1 MLTTLPLA
9 CVCLCQAV
17 NEIEFLFEYDVK
29 ITSYCY
35 RILSDGCFGRDGWF
49 ANSLQ
54 QNILQIQRGICSS
67 EPAQAAVMAKTTA
80 IRKFDQPQLD

>member
-9 CVCLCQAV
+9 CVCLYLAV
-17 NEIEFLFEYDVK
+17 NEIECLFEYDVT

-35 RILSDGCFGRDGWF
+35 RFLSDGCFDCDGWF

-54 QNILQIQRGICSS
+54 QNILQIQSGLCSS

-80 IRKFDQPQLD
+80 VRKFDQPQLD